1 MRSVA
6 ALALVLLAAATRGTL
21 GAAAPRCGRHLADL
35 LAVVCKGRGFN
46 NPLHPAPLAAGQRGS
61 RARRGVVDECCKA
74 VCPYSTLEQYCEPAA
89 SAQAH
94 SAADSN
100 QVQPA
105 YSRVRHGDLPKKP
118 RSRKGKGKG
127 KRRNGKCRCKHRQRR
142 RKLEKARAQRTA
154 LQVGTVASPFLG
166 EPVISPQLR
175 GSSG

>member
-127 KRRNGKCRCKHRQRR
+127 KRRN
-142 RKLEKARAQRTA
+142 A
-154 LQVGTVASPFLG
+154 
-166 EPVISPQLR
+166 
-175 GSSG
+175 